1 MPNLLD
7 VFREHSP
14 WWQTHQIPKEKN
26 DLPERQLLK
35 QLKEEIENNRITAI
49 TGPRRAGKTILMY
62 QLINW
67 LLVES
72 KIKPT
77 NILYLLCDDPDF
89 SLLLLERTFGDI
101 IKTYL
106 NEFSPKREKVYIFL
120 DEVHVME
127 DWEKWLKKF
136 YDFDYPIKFF
146 ISGSSALHIKKK
158 SKESLAGR
166 LLEYTLLPLD
176 FKEFVNFY
184 RFFNPHVEVSTDRLK
199 GDFKEVNSFLIKN
212 KLEFLSLQDKL
223 MPIVERFVLWGGF
236 PEGFKTES
244 LELWHEKLK
253 EDVIKKQI
261 YYDIVKIFEIE
272 NPSLIEKMLY
282 FIGQNQS
289 QTFSYETFLTALPV
303 KSKDTVINYLSYL
316 RESFLIGENL
326 KLTKKALIKSKKYF
340 LLDSG
345 VLNMI
350 LKNRSILELRNIGL
364 IMEGIIQR
372 EALNSFG
379 QINFF
384 RDPKGR
390 EIDLI
395 VTYGRQLL
403 PIESKYTE

>member
-106 NEFSPKREKVYIFL
+106 NEFSTKRKKVYIFL

-184 RFFNPHVEVSTDRLK
+184 RFFNP
-199 GDFKEVNSFLIKN
+199 
-212 KLEFLSLQDKL
+212 
-223 MPIVERFVLWGGF
+223 
-236 PEGFKTES
+236 
-244 LELWHEKLK
+244 
-253 EDVIKKQI
+253 
-261 YYDIVKIFEIE
+261 
-272 NPSLIEKMLY
+272 
-282 FIGQNQS
+282 
-289 QTFSYETFLTALPV
+289 
-303 KSKDTVINYLSYL
+303 
-316 RESFLIGENL
+316 
-326 KLTKKALIKSKKYF
+326 
-340 LLDSG
+340 
-345 VLNMI
+345 
-350 LKNRSILELRNIGL
+350 
-364 IMEGIIQR
+364 
-372 EALNSFG
+372 
-379 QINFF
+379 
-384 RDPKGR
+384 
-390 EIDLI
+390 
-395 VTYGRQLL
+395 
-403 PIESKYTE
+403 